1 MVDGQIRTFDVTD
14 RPVIEAFLEVAREA
28 FLPDSLRDL
37 AYSDAALTLKP
48 NGTAATGRTLLRPMH
63 LARLLQGAG
72 LQPGHRALVVAGE
85 TGYAACLLAELV
97 ASVVTLESDPDLTA
111 LAARNGAIHGRGK
124 VEAVSGPLAQGH
136 AGGAPYDVIL
146 VQGAVEI
153 HVGALFEQ
161 LAIGGRL
168 VTVELRPSGASPG
181 PGRAMRFDR
190 VPSEISR
197 RVLFDATAPMLAEF
211 QRPAAFTF

>member
-1 MVDGQIRTFDVTD
+1 MVDGQIRAFDVTD
-14 RPVIEAFLEVAREA
+14 RPVIDAFLEVAREA
-28 FLPDSLRDL
+28 FMPDDLRDL
-37 AYSDAALTLKP
+37 AYSDAALTLRP
-48 NGTAATGRTLLRPMH
+48 SGAAAARTLLRPMH

-72 LQPGHRALVVAGE
+72 LQPAHRALVVAGE

-97 ASVVTLESDPDLTA
+97 ASVVTLESDPEFTA
-111 LAARNGAIHGRGK
+111 LAARNGAAHGRGK
-124 VEAVSGPLAQGH
+124 VEAVSGPLTRGH

-153 HVGALFEQ
+153 HIEALFEQ

-190 VPSEISR
+190 VPSEVSR
-197 RVLFDATAPMLAEF
+197 RVLFDATAPLLAEF
-211 QRPAAFTF
+211 RRPAAFAF